1 MAQKSAF
8 KMQQQGVYVPRK
20 SFPQLPGAIVE
31 NPTYIETKH
40 GNKLLTSGWWA
51 YARKPVRDV
60 HAEIRWQRIPNTPRL
75 AVELHRRLDAIPYVG
90 ALRRSQHPDHALLP
104 SLLPRCLDSPM

>member
-1 MAQKSAF
+1 VLVVAICSF
-8 KMQQQGVYVPRK
+8 KMQQQGVYKPRK

-51 YARKPVRDV
+51 YARKPVS
-60 HAEIRWQRIPNTPRL
+60 TPIDPG
-75 AVELHRRLDAIPYVG
+75 LDDG
-90 ALRRSQHPDHALLP
+90 
-104 SLLPRCLDSPM
+104 

>member
-1 MAQKSAF
+1 MHIHSFDTSMAQKSAF

-60 HAEIRWQRIPNTPRL
+60 HGKLWREGFLT
-75 AVELHRRLDAIPYVG
+75 HRY
-90 ALRRSQHPDHALLP
+90 LL
-104 SLLPRCLDSPM
+104 